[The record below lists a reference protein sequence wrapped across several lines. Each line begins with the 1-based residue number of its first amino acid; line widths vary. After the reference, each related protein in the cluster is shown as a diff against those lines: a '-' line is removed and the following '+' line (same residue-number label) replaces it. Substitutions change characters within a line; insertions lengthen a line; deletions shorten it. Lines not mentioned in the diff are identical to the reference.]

1 MSAEIAVRLRGLQVE
16 IESSKVEIDH
26 EVSLDLYKGEV
37 LGLVGESASGK
48 TTAATSLLAFQ
59 RRGARIAGGKVLLEG
74 RDVLE
79 LSPTE
84 LRAARGKLIAY
95 VPQDPSMS
103 LNPALRIHTQLL
115 EVLEEHGYGANEEER
130 RQRLREMMSEVLLPS
145 DAQFLRRYPHQLS
158 GGQQQRVVLAMA
170 FACQPAVIVLD
181 EPTTGLDV
189 TTQAHVLKTIRALSA
204 AHGVAALYVTHDLA
218 VINELADRVAV
229 MYAGRIV
236 EVGPKEA
243 IFRAPKHPYTQRLLA
258 AVPDLDATTM
268 PEGIPGVAPRP
279 GQRPAGCAFAPRC
292 SWAIDKCATEIPPLE
307 AQDGGEV
314 ACWRAREVA
323 TDRGS
328 HRETEPCR
336 FLRPSKPGDT
346 LLVVKGVDAWHGQRK
361 SLHDI
366 DIDVQSGWCL
376 ALVGESGSGKTTL
389 ARCIAGLHHGRI
401 EGEISLRDEALKRR
415 ARSRERSTRQ
425 AIQYIFQSPYS
436 SLNPRKTI
444 AQLLQRPLRTFFDLD
459 QREMETRM
467 VEALDHVALDASV
480 LNRYPDQLSGGERQ
494 RVAIARAL
502 AAKPDLLICDE
513 VTSSLDVS
521 VQATIV
527 ELLSKLIDD
536 TGVGMLFVTHH
547 LALVRAIAQHVA
559 VMSEGCIVETGS
571 TRQVLDDPQDDY
583 TKALLADTPRLGDE
597 GPSA

>member
-1 MSAEIAVRLRGLQVE
+1 MNPEIAVCVEELQVE
-16 IESSKVEIDH
+16 IESSKIEIDH
-26 EVSLDLYKGEV
+26 EVSLELYKGEV

-59 RRGARIAGGKVLLEG
+59 RRGARIAGGRVLLEG
-74 RDVLE
+74 RDVLG
-79 LSPTE
+79 LPPTE

-103 LNPALRIHTQLL
+103 LNPALRIRTQLL
-115 EVLEEHGYGANEEER
+115 EVLEEHGYGSGPEER
-130 RQRLREMMSEVLLPS
+130 RRRLTEMMDEVLLPS
-145 DAQFLRRYPHQLS
+145 DEQFLRRYPHQLS

-170 FACQPAVIVLD
+170 FACQPSVIVLD

-189 TTQAHVLKTIRALSA
+189 TTQAHVLQTIRRLST

-236 EVGPKEA
+236 EVGSKRA
-243 IFRAPKHPYTQRLLA
+243 IFHSPKHPYTKRLLA
-258 AVPDLDATTM
+258 AVPDVNATTM
-268 PEGIPGVAPRP
+268 PEGIAGVAPRP
-279 GQRPAGCAFAPRC
+279 GRRPPGCAFVPRC
-292 SWAIDKCATEIPPLE
+292 SWAVDRCAIEIPPLE
-307 AQDGGEV
+307 RLDESEV
-314 ACWRAREVA
+314 ACWCARDVSA
-323 TDRGS
+323 DCGS

-336 FLRPSKPGDT
+336 FLRSAQPGDP
-346 LLVVKGVDAWHGQRK
+346 LLVVRSVNAWHGKRK
-361 SLHDI
+361 TLHGI
-366 DIDVQSGWCL
+366 NIDVRSGWCL

-401 EGEISLRDEALKRR
+401 DGEISLCGTALRRR
-415 ARSRERSTRQ
+415 ARARDCATRQ
-425 AIQYIFQSPYS
+425 SIQYIFQSPYS
-436 SLNPRKTI
+436 SLNPRKTV
-444 AQLLQRPLRTFFDLD
+444 AQLLQRPLRTFFSLS
-459 QREMETRM
+459 QREMEQRM
-467 VEALDHVALDASV
+467 VEALRHVALDASV

-494 RVAIARAL
+494 RVAIARSL
-502 AAKPDLLICDE
+502 AARPDLLICDE

-559 VMSEGCIVETGS
+559 VMSEGRIVEMGS
-571 TRQVLDDPQDDY
+571 TAQLLDDPQDEY
-583 TKALLADTPRLGDE
+583 TKALLADTPRLGDD
-597 GPSA
+597 GPAA